1 MIEYVREQRFG
12 VVSTL
17 GPDGEPQSAFL
28 SITATDLGEFVFD
41 AKPDSRKVANIRR
54 DPRIAVVV
62 GGSDG
67 TTLQAEGRA
76 DLPDDPDLARCAAE
90 YVQAFPEFADSVHDR
105 TAVVIRVRLDRAKY
119 SDFRGPSPVT
129 AEVAV

>member
-28 SITATDLGEFVFD
+28 SITATDLGELVFD
-41 AKPDSRKVANIRR
+41 AKPDSRKVANIHR
-54 DPRIAVVV
+54 DPRIAVVI
-62 GGSDG
+62 GGPDG

-76 DLPDDPDLARCAAE
+76 DLPDGPDLTRCAAE
-90 YVQAFPEFADSVHDR
+90 YVRAFPEFTDSVHDR

-119 SDFRGPSPVT
+119 GDFRGPSPVT